1 MIVGLSWTVLALL
14 GLVALGHV
22 VAWLVYVP
30 IVARVFGQTPWLP
43 AAPREPL
50 DEGPEVEI
58 LTEDGVRLEGTY
70 LATLA
75 PRRKGVIAFCHE
87 LNADRWAATPY
98 TEDLRQQGFDVF
110 TFDFRNHGTSAH
122 TPGYD
127 PLPWV
132 TEYDLADVRAVIN
145 YLCARDDADPR
156 GIGLVGVSKGG
167 TVALCAAA
175 DDPRVRT
182 LVIDG
187 ACPTERMQLHYIRR
201 FLKIFVR
208 FPQLLAWLPDVSLRT
223 TAGWARWVLGRRRG
237 CRFVTVDQAAR
248 RIHQPTLMIHGRR
261 DAHIPLAVV
270 RALRDSMPSR
280 PKLWVTPSAKHNESI
295 TLERV
300 EYHRRIARFF
310 NRNLASVVDA
320 AHASAVGPKRRRRR
334 AARARVAMRAR

>member
-1 MIVGLSWTVLALL
+1 MMVGLCWFIAVLA
-14 GLVALGHV
+14 GLVLV
-22 VAWLVYVP
+22 VHLAAWIAYVP

-43 AAPREPL
+43 AVRREPL
-50 DEGPEVEI
+50 EEGVPIV
-58 LTEDGVRLEGTY
+58 LWTRDRVRLEGTY
-70 LATLA
+70 LATTARL
-75 PRRKGVIAFCHE
+75 RRGVIAFCHE
-87 LNADRWAATPY
+87 LNADRWASTPY
-98 TEDLRQQGFDVF
+98 TEDLRRQGFDVF

-122 TPGYD
+122 VPGYD

-132 TEYDLADVRAVIN
+132 TEYDVADVRAVID
-145 YLCARDDADPR
+145 YLCSREDADPR
-156 GIGLVGVSKGG
+156 GIGLIGVSKGG

-175 DDPRVRT
+175 GDPRVRT
-182 LVIDG
+182 LVVDG

-201 FLKIFVR
+201 FLAIFVR
-208 FPQLLAWLPDVSLRT
+208 FPWLFSWLPDASLRM

-295 TLERV
+295 TLERM

-310 NRNLASVVDA
+310 IRHLTEAPPAPSGA
-320 AHASAVGPKRRRRR
+320 TTATRPRRHRLRRCT
-334 AARARVAMRAR
+334 ALQEA